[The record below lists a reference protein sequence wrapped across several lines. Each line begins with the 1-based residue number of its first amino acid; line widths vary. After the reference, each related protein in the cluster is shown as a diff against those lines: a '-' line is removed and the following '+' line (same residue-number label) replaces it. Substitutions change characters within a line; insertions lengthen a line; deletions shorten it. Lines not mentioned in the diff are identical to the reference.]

1 MKRSIYLGLI
11 VLIAASLSACN
22 TYNYYTA
29 GLNTTNMSRYHT
41 FAWMPMGSGKGKV
54 PGNVAMADAKIKDA
68 ATSALENKGLSIS
81 QKQPDLLISYTTTIG
96 RGTRTNYYSNYG
108 WGGYGWGP
116 GYGWGGYGWGGFG
129 LGFGYGWRG
138 GYGWGGFS
146 PYYYGGAPFAYSGG
160 LTYAEQE
167 HYKEGTLIIDLIDR
181 RTRKVVW
188 RGYGVGEV
196 HHDPQKNIDDLPKV
210 VSGIINQLSV
220 QPPSA
225 PPRMIRTMNS

>member
-11 VLIAASLSACN
+11 VLIAASFSACN

-41 FAWMPMGSGKGKV
+41 FAWIPMGAGKGRA

-68 ATSALENKGLSIS
+68 ATSALETKGLSVS
-81 QKQPDLLISYTTTIG
+81 QKQPDLLVSYTTTVG

-108 WGGYGWGP
+108 WGGYGWG
-116 GYGWGGYGWGGFG
+116 G
-129 LGFGYGWRG
+129 GYGWRG

>member
-11 VLIAASLSACN
+11 VLFVASLSACN
-22 TYNYYTA
+22 SYNYYTA
-29 GLNTTNMSRYHT
+29 GLNRTNMSRYHT
-41 FAWMPMGSGKGKV
+41 FAWLPMGSGKGKA
-54 PGNVAMADAKIKDA
+54 PGNIVAADAKIKDA
-68 ATSALENKGLSIS
+68 ATSALESKGLSIS
-81 QKQPDLLISYTTTIG
+81 QKQPDLLISYTTTVG
-96 RGTRTNYYSNYG
+96 RGTRTTYYTNYG
-108 WGGYGWGP
+108 WG
-116 GYGWGGYGWGGFG
+116 GWGGYGWGGFG
-129 LGFGYGWRG
+129 LGWGYGWR

-146 PYYYGGAPFAYSGG
+146 PYYYYGAPFAYTGG
-160 LTYAEQE
+160 LTYADQE

-196 HHDPQKNIDDLPKV
+196 HHDPQKNIDDIPKV
-210 VSGIINQLSV
+210 VSGIINQLNL